1 MPIRGSLDVEGPLK
15 DMDFDFAFRRRIRLR
30 TKISFALKLYRYGF
44 IPTTHA
50 AFGLNRRRVA
60 HGPSFSATA
69 LETVSWVSIAYNFY
83 ARPRRGR
90 SVFPHAPLASL
101 NPELKRPDRYC
112 RPRYRLVAF
121 FRIALSSNSSSGFC
135 LRILACSFSNSARI
149 IRMIETAKPLPPMG
163 HQSEAV

>member
-1 MPIRGSLDVEGPLK
+1 
-15 DMDFDFAFRRRIRLR
+15 MDFDFAFRRRIRLR

-83 ARPRRGR
+83 ARPRRGQEAEGQVR
-90 SVFPHAPLASL
+90 QEGLAGQRQPGRGGL
-101 NPELKRPDRYC
+101 PADFELPA
-112 RPRYRLVAF
+112 AF
-121 FRIALSSNSSSGFC
+121 
-135 LRILACSFSNSARI
+135 
-149 IRMIETAKPLPPMG
+149 
-163 HQSEAV
+163 